1 MPENIM
7 GYNAAGESMMREGV
21 GGCNTCGQSG
31 GKRKMTPYTRFVK
44 KQFPELKKKNPDM
57 KATQIMK
64 MIAKMWKETPHK
76 TPSASKSKSA
86 SKKPAKSAKTAKK
99 PKAKTG
105 GGIYAGR
112 RYY

>member
-1 MPENIM
+1 MPDNIM
-7 GYNAAGESMMREGV
+7 GYNAAGESMMREGT
-21 GGCNTCGQSG
+21 GGCNTCAQSG

-86 SKKPAKSAKTAKK
+86 SKKPAKKSTKKSAKKV
-99 PKAKTG
+99 
-105 GGIYAGR
+105 
-112 RYY
+112 